1 MLQVHTRGGLF
12 GPGGYGGGIF
22 DGSQMGFGGLGRSEQ
37 AACGIGDTAPGGGF
51 KWCSKVEPCAT
62 ADPRVKALQTALN
75 TGLKA
80 HGFKLLAVDGKL
92 GAGTCGATAWAG
104 TLSENDPMWNIAGL
118 AELMASLVGPS
129 GPVCKT
135 FTYPTPVGST
145 KPFIPPSTFK
155 SKLAW
160 HEVNPEAANV
170 QKDINGDL
178 TAHGYLPI
186 AESGMLDAPMCGAMR
201 VARDQWGMDYLSN
214 YGDNC
219 QAFQAPTMRQ
229 IAVTPPPG
237 PAPEPK
243 REGETTLYP
252 PKKKSGVTAAWMI
265 GGLAVAAGVAGIY
278 AASKKRR

>member
-37 AACGIGDTAPGGGF
+37 VGYGIGDTAPGGGF
-51 KWCSKVEPCAT
+51 QWCSKVEPCKVG
-62 ADPRVKALQTALN
+62 DPRVKALQTALN

-80 HGFKLLAVDGKL
+80 HGFKLLTVDGKL

-104 TLSENDPMWNIAGL
+104 TLPENDPMWNIAGL
-118 AELMASLVGPS
+118 SDLMASLVGSS

-145 KPFIPPSTFK
+145 KPFIPPNTFK
-155 SKLAW
+155 SALAW
-160 HEVNPEAANV
+160 QEINPEAATV
-170 QKDINGDL
+170 QKNLNGDL
-178 TAHGYLPI
+178 VAHGYDPI
-186 AESGMLDAPMCGAMR
+186 AESGMLDAPTCGAMR
-201 VARDQWGMDYLSN
+201 VAHDQWGMDYLSE
-214 YGDNC
+214 YGSNC
-219 QAFQAPTMRQ
+219 QAFQAPSLHAMP
-229 IAVTPPPG
+229 VTPH
-237 PAPEPK
+237 PAPAPDERK
-243 REGETTLYP
+243 GETVYP
-252 PKKKSGVTAAWMI
+252 PVRKKSGVTAAWMI